1 MNINIPDNVYKEIMD
16 IAKKHDV
23 NKIILFGSRA
33 KGNNTERSD
42 VDIAVYANNFSSF
55 YWDIQEHI
63 NSLLSFDIVNAFDGV
78 SAELADEI
86 NKYGVTIYEKT

>member
-1 MNINIPDNVYKEIMD
+1 MNINIPDNVYKEIMN

>member
-1 MNINIPDNVYKEIMD
+1 MNINIPDNVYKEIMN

-55 YWDIQEHI
+55 YWDVQEHI